1 MTDAATLLLEQDW
14 LADQLWDHHG
24 ADLTR
29 AVAHLVGR
37 EAGDVAAVTRDVFAL
52 LLLAGPRV
60 DPYGHEHAPHRAL
73 VLERFIDDPRTR
85 ALRSLTVGDEYA
97 CREWTPTVAA
107 SLLPLFAGVPERE
120 AADAPDDSDPEGDA
134 EGAADG
140 AFSSFCLGDGQ
151 DRPAP
156 DDAATTATNRGT
168 RGEELF
174 AALIDADGVDGL
186 RRLVA
191 TCRHGLA
198 AHHGLTTPHRQQRVE
213 QDRTRDLARVETGV
227 WSALA
232 DPSSE
237 TLLWNA
243 WNRGGLRARERKR
256 TPAAPLNIAVDESGS
271 MQLLLDGQ
279 HTRRTWSMATVL
291 ACTQV
296 ARADGAD
303 LIYSGFG
310 GTGQPSPRTVR
321 ATDRHGARR
330 ALTDI
335 LSHYY
340 GGGTSLETPVT
351 ELIRLL
357 SLPATAGGR
366 ALIVSDGEGVFDT
379 PALASAL
386 RTAAER
392 ARVGCWGIR
401 IGGDAETPLHDLC
414 DSVARLE
421 DFAQLSLTERFP
433 TLQASYARSPTTAQ
447 PSPR

>member
-1 MTDAATLLLEQDW
+1 MTDAAISLLEEDW
-14 LADQLWDHHG
+14 LADELWEQHG
-24 ADLTR
+24 ADLAQ
-29 AVAHLVGR
+29 AVAGLVGL
-37 EAGDVAAVTRDVFAL
+37 EAAEVAAVARDVFAL
-52 LLLAGPRV
+52 LLLAGPRI
-60 DPYGHEHAPHRAL
+60 DPYGREHAPRRSR
-73 VLERFIDDPRTR
+73 VLERFIEDRRTR
-85 ALRSLTVGDEYA
+85 ALRSLTVGDEHA
-97 CREWTPTVAA
+97 CRQWTPAVAA
-107 SLLPLFAGVPERE
+107 SVLPLFADVPERE
-120 AADAPDDSDPEGDA
+120 AVRAPDDSDA
-134 EGAADG
+134 EGAAEG
-140 AFSSFCLGDGQ
+140 AFSSFCLGEGQ

-156 DDAATTATNRGT
+156 DDAATTATKRSHG
-168 RGEELF
+168 REELF

-198 AHHGLTTPHRQQRVE
+198 AHNGLTTPDRRARVE
-213 QDRTRDLARVETGV
+213 KDRTRDLARVEADV

-237 TLLWNA
+237 ALLWDA

-256 TPAAPLNIAVDESGS
+256 TPAAPLIIAVDESGS

-291 ACTQV
+291 ACTEV
-296 ARADGAD
+296 AHADGAD
-303 LIYSGFG
+303 LIYIGFG
-310 GTGQPSPRTVR
+310 GTGQAWTRTVP

-330 ALTDI
+330 ALIDI

-379 PALASAL
+379 PALATAL
-386 RTAAER
+386 RVAAER

-433 TLQASYARSPTTAQ
+433 TLTSGAGAASRLS
-447 PSPR
+447 R